1 MRSFFVLLAAGFLL
15 GGPAWAETVE
25 LVTYYPTSSNSGNL
39 SGDTLAIGYPG
50 TTPANGTA
58 IILGPVG
65 IGTATPA
72 TVLDVQ
78 GISPTLTLRAPAAAQ
93 DITYDFR
100 SGINQRALVRYTT
113 GLNTLDL
120 LSDTDVRVG
129 SIDFPNNG
137 IRVLRAGNVGI
148 GTVAPQAPLQV
159 GASSLFVQ
167 NDQGGNIEL
176 GGNATIANP
185 VVGGMPYIDFHF
197 GVTDAGGAPVAQDFN
212 TRLINRAD
220 GILDVQ
226 TSTGGAAAQTRLSI
240 GNNIGVGTITPQTT
254 SPTGGATTGN
264 LDANDVFIR
273 STGRWASQVGGGSR
287 PDVTGTYT
295 GNGLADRF
303 INTGFPPGHVMIWQ
317 RHTPGNNHVH
327 TIELWAGMPLVNAAG
342 INEVDGF
349 AFVWSGAAMS
359 NGSDVRNARLRIVA
373 GQNGFRVG
381 WVNDPAVD
389 SQDQANFNGEVYR
402 WMAWR

>member
-1 MRSFFVLLAAGFLL
+1 
-15 GGPAWAETVE
+15 
-25 LVTYYPTSSNSGNL
+25 
-39 SGDTLAIGYPG
+39 
-50 TTPANGTA
+50 
-58 IILGPVG
+58 
-65 IGTATPA
+65 
-72 TVLDVQ
+72 
-78 GISPTLTLRAPAAAQ
+78 
-93 DITYDFR
+93 
-100 SGINQRALVRYTT
+100 
-113 GLNTLDL
+113 
-120 LSDTDVRVG
+120 
-129 SIDFPNNG
+129 
-137 IRVLRAGNVGI
+137 
-148 GTVAPQAPLQV
+148 
-159 GASSLFVQ
+159 
-167 NDQGGNIEL
+167 
-176 GGNATIANP
+176 
-185 VVGGMPYIDFHF
+185 MPYIDFHF